1 MLKIGL
7 VGCGNWSRTI
17 IEEIKNNNN
26 FLLKSVVC
34 RNKHMNNFGNNVNVF
49 KDIESLFQSNTVDCV
64 YVAAI
69 PQINLNV
76 VRNASLKKIPLILE
90 KPICSSF
97 LEAKDIENIV
107 NTNNLIVL
115 PNISNYF
122 SQIFKKIKEIINL
135 NYKCINKIY
144 FYEGD
149 NGPIRE
155 KIHPIWDWG
164 FHSLSMLS
172 QIFELDRIGNLNLK
186 EIKKNRTNKNI
197 VSKFSFKVDQHFD
210 ISLVTGNYFKKK
222 IRKIKII
229 CDNQEI
235 FVGDL
240 INHELFKNNK
250 LIFRNKFTPI
260 RSLLDD
266 FYSSI
271 INHDHNLSKN
281 LLKGSCQTIKV
292 LEKFYKC

>member
-1 MLKIGL
+1 MLRVGL
-7 VGCGNWSRTI
+7 IGCGNWSKTI
-17 IEEIKNNNN
+17 IKEIKNNHN

-34 RNKHMNNFGNNVNVF
+34 RNGINDNFGNNIDIF
-49 KDIESLFQSNTVDCV
+49 KSIEALFQSDTVDCV

-76 VRNASLKKIPLILE
+76 VRNASLRKLPLILE

-107 NTNNLIVL
+107 NTNNLIIL

-122 SQIFKKIKEIINL
+122 SEIFKKIKEIINV
-135 NYKCINKIY
+135 NYEHINKIY

-149 NGPIRE
+149 NGPVRE

-172 QIFELDRIGNLNLK
+172 QIFDFDKMTNLNLK
-186 EIKKNRTNKNI
+186 EIKKDINNKKI
-197 VSKFSFKVDQHFD
+197 VSKFSFKFDEHFNID
-210 ISLVTGNYFKKK
+210 LVTGNFFKKK

-235 FVGDL
+235 FIGDL
-240 INHELFKNNK
+240 MNHELFNNNK
-250 LIFRNKFTPI
+250 LIFKNKLTPI
-260 RSLLDD
+260 SSLLND
-266 FYSSI
+266 FYYSI
-271 INHDHNLSKN
+271 KNHDHNLSKN
-281 LLKGSCQTIKV
+281 LLKGSCQATRV
-292 LEKFYKC
+292 LEEFYKC

>member
-1 MLKIGL
+1 MLRIGL
-7 VGCGNWSRTI
+7 IGCGNWSKTI
-17 IEEIKNNNN
+17 IEEIKNNHN

-34 RNKHMNNFGNNVNVF
+34 RNGIKTNFGNNIDIF
-49 KDIESLFQSNTVDCV
+49 KNIESLFLSNTIDCV

-69 PQINLNV
+69 PQINLDIV
-76 VRNASLKKIPLILE
+76 KNASLRKIPLILE

-97 LEAKDIENIV
+97 VEAKDIENIV
-107 NTNNLIVL
+107 STNNLIIL

-122 SQIFKKIKEIINL
+122 SEIFKKIKEIINV
-135 NYKCINKIY
+135 NYERINKIY

-164 FHSLSMLS
+164 FHSFSMLS
-172 QIFELDRIGNLNLK
+172 QIFDLDRMTNLNLK
-186 EIKKNRTNKNI
+186 EIKKEINNKKI
-197 VSKFSFKVDQHFD
+197 VSKFSFKFDEHFNID
-210 ISLVTGNYFKKK
+210 LVTGNFFKKK

-240 INHELFKNNK
+240 IKHELFKNK
-250 LIFRNKFTPI
+250 ELIFKNEFTPI
-260 RSLLDD
+260 SSLLND
-266 FYSSI
+266 FHYSI
-271 INHDHNLSKN
+271 KNHDYNLSKN
-281 LLKGSCQTIKV
+281 LLKGSCQTIRV

>member
-1 MLKIGL
+1 MLRIGL
-7 VGCGNWSRTI
+7 IGCGKWSKTI
-17 IEEIKNNNN
+17 IEEININKN

-34 RNKHMNNFGNNVNVF
+34 RNGLKNNFGNNINIF
-49 KDIESLFQSNTVDCV
+49 ENIESLFQSNTVDCI

-76 VRNASLKKIPLILE
+76 VRTASIKKIPLILE
-90 KPICSSF
+90 KPICSSY
-97 LEAKDIENIV
+97 LEAQDIENIV
-107 NTNNLIVL
+107 NINNLIVL

-122 SQIFKKIKEIINL
+122 SEIFEKIKQIIYL
-135 NYKCINKIY
+135 NYERINKIY

-149 NGPIRE
+149 NGPVRE

-172 QIFELDRIGNLNLK
+172 QIFELDKITNLNIK
-186 EIKKNRTNKNI
+186 EIKKDIVNKNI
-197 VSKFSFKVDQHFD
+197 VSKFSFKIDQHLDF
-210 ISLVTGNYFKKK
+210 SLVTGNFFKKK

-240 INHELFKNNK
+240 INHELLKNNK
-250 LIFRNKFTPI
+250 LIFKNKFTPI
-260 RSLLDD
+260 SSLLDN

-271 INHDHNLSKN
+271 IDRNHTLSKN

-292 LEKFYKC
+292 LEEFYKC